1 MKYDIIDKRTIEINV
16 ELDEDLIYLY
26 KIINPGDIIEGE
38 DYRVIKFENEKEKI
52 KVKIKI
58 EVEDVKF
65 SQYGNSLRVSG
76 RILEADKEVV
86 GHYHTFDIKIG
97 SRFKLYKKNG
107 IKSYELK
114 ILERSAKRRNQIF
127 VISLDNDEIAIG
139 IINNGIKILKEEE
152 INISKGDP
160 EEESKRKKIYSE
172 IINIVNE
179 YKPKYLCI
187 IGPAFYPEEFYEY
200 SKEKVEAEKIL
211 TFKVSNG
218 GVNGIYEFVRRKE
231 YYDTLKNIE
240 IFELNKLIDEM
251 LYLIQKNLIAF
262 GFEEVYNN
270 ASYGNIEYVLISEE
284 FFRKMKEENI
294 NKLIELFE
302 ILDKIN
308 SEIYF
313 VNESIQNYE
322 LINRFGII
330 GKLRYKI

>member
-1 MKYDIIDKRTIEINV
+1 MKYNIIDKKTIKINA

-58 EVEDVKF
+58 EVEDIKF

-76 RILEADKEVV
+76 KILEADKEVV
-86 GHYHTFDIKIG
+86 GHYHTFDIKVG
-97 SRFKLYKKNG
+97 SEFKLYKKDG

-114 ILERSAKRRNQIF
+114 ILEKSKKRKNQIF
-127 VISLDNDEIAIG
+127 VVSLDNNEIAVG
-139 IINNGIKILKEEE
+139 IINNGVKILKEEE

-172 IINIVNE
+172 ILNIINE
-179 YKPKYLCI
+179 YKLKYLCI

-200 SKEKVEAEKIL
+200 IKEKANVEKIL

-218 GVNGIYEFVRRKE
+218 GVNGIYEFIRRKE

-240 IFELNKLIDEM
+240 IFELNKLMDEI

-262 GFEEVYNN
+262 GFEEVYKN
-270 ASYGNIEYVLISEE
+270 ALYGNIEYVLITEE
-284 FFRKMKEENI
+284 FFKKMKEENI
-294 NKLIELFE
+294 NKLLELFE

-313 VNESIQNYE
+313 VNENIQNYE
-322 LINRFGII
+322 LINKFGII